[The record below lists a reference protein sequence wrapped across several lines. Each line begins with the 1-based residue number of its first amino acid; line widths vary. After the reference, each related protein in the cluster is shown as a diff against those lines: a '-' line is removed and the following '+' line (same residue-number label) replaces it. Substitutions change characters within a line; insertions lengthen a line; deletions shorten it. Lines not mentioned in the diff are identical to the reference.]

1 MSTFHVLVVDD
12 EPDIRTLIKEIL
24 SDEGYKVTNAGNA
37 QEARMARQK
46 NKFDLILLDIWMPD
60 IDGISL
66 LREWSEQGNINCPI
80 DIMSGHGTVDTAVKS
95 TRLGAF
101 DFVEKPL
108 SIMKLLHTVERAI
121 KSSKQSLSMMTL
133 PSMNMSTTPVGRS
146 SIMRV
151 LRDKAQQY
159 AEHDLPVLLIGE
171 PGTGRSVL
179 AHYICALSS
188 RAKAPVVN
196 LLAASLTERNAEVQ
210 LFGKEANGEIHNG
223 YFEQA
228 QSGTLIIDEFTDLNE
243 LAQKLI
249 LNVLTKNEFVRKD
262 GHEPIKL
269 QTRILATINSDYES
283 RIKTGTLK
291 RELLLKLNTLS
302 LKVPPLRNHAEDV
315 PELLSYYVDK
325 FVDSKHLSFKRF
337 GVAAQNR
344 LRNYPWPGNIH
355 ELSNVVYNLLLTAS
369 DEEISLNEVEENI
382 ESITSHND
390 PFIKQDI
397 LSMTL
402 REARDQFERHYLQQ
416 QLILCKGKVSKL
428 SKRVGMERT
437 NLYRK
442 LRSLDINFK
451 SLGIKDY

>member
-66 LREWSEQGNINCPI
+66 LREWSEQGNLNCPVV
-80 DIMSGHGTVDTAVKS
+80 IMSGHGTVDTAVKA

-121 KSSKQSLSMMTL
+121 KSSKQSLNMTSL
-133 PSMNMSTTPVGRS
+133 PSINMSAPVGRS
-146 SIMRV
+146 SIMGV

-171 PGTGRSVL
+171 PGTGRGVL
-179 AHYICALSS
+179 AHYIYNLSG

-228 QSGTLIIDEFTDLNE
+228 QSGTLIIEEFTDLNE

-249 LNVLTKNEFVRKD
+249 LSVLTKNEFVRKG

-269 QTRILATINSDYES
+269 QARILVTINSDYES

-302 LKVPPLRNHAEDV
+302 LRVPPLRDHAEDV

-344 LRNYPWPGNIH
+344 LRHYPWPGNIH

-369 DEEISLNEVEENI
+369 AEEISLDEVEENMT
-382 ESITSHND
+382 SITSDNE
-390 PFIKQDI
+390 PFTKQDI
-397 LSMTL
+397 FSMSL

-428 SKRVGMERT
+428 SERVGMERT

-451 SLGIKDY
+451 